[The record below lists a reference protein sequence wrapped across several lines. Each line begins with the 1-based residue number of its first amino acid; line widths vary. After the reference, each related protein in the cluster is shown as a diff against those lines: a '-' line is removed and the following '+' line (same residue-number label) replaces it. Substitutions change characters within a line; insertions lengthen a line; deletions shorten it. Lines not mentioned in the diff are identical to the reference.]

1 MAERAAERAADQ
13 EAGRP
18 YAPLPGQQGKN
29 DKLSVL
35 VVVDYEHDSKKVAI
49 NDGEPLLT
57 MCVCS

>member
-1 MAERAAERAADQ
+1 MEKADQAAER
-13 EAGRP
+13 P
-18 YAPLPGQQGKN
+18 TAPLPGQQGKN